1 MVAKG
6 NSEALKAY
14 ESESQADTRLELEK
28 ALTRLRNGQPKRI
41 HPNAKINASTLA
53 KEAGVERSTI
63 YRYHSGILNEVQR
76 ITHSAATTRLKEKH
90 SAYAQ
95 AEAKTKEYR
104 QMLEKCQADKEI
116 LKRENYRLQYRID
129 ELELLLKQRDEMV
142 DELQQKTNMT
152 QTVKFLK

>member
-14 ESESQADTRLELEK
+14 QSESQADTRLELEK
-28 ALTRLRNGQPKRI
+28 ALARLRNGQPKRVP
-41 HPNAKINASTLA
+41 PNAKINASTLA

-63 YRYHSGILNEVQR
+63 YRYHSTILNEVQR

-90 SAYAQ
+90 SEYAQ

-104 QMLEKCQADKEI
+104 QMLEEAQIHKEA
-116 LKRENYRLQYRID
+116 LKRENYRLQHRID
-129 ELELLLKQRDEMV
+129 ELEAFLKQRDEVIGDLQRKINLDQTMV
-142 DELQQKTNMT
+142 L
-152 QTVKFLK
+152 LK